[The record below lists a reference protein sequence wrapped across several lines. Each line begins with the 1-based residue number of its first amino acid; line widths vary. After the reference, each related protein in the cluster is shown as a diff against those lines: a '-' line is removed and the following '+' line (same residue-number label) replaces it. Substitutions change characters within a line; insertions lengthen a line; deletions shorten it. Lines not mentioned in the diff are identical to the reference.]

1 MNNSNKLVSLILVAA
16 TAGLASFG
24 LANTEF
30 AARLPLEA
38 FLGVTVSLGLLRVAF
53 SDYARRPKPLTIA
66 PVLRPVAPRTVRVS
80 ACVERVAA

>member
-1 MNNSNKLVSLILVAA
+1 MTSAHLSTLIVVSA

-38 FLGVTVSLGLLRVAF
+38 LLAVTASLGLIRVAF
-53 SDYARRPKPLTIA
+53 SDYARRPKLLATPAT
-66 PVLRPVAPRTVRVS
+66 VLRPPARRTVRV
-80 ACVERVAA
+80 AAYVERIAA